1 MKIEIRQICLL
12 IILVLTFS
20 NIISAQDEAAY
31 QKALS
36 EAHLQSNPS
45 EYRGQAL
52 KKYLLGLENTRKSET
67 ELNQVVLAKL
77 KELIEI
83 DFYGAFNGAITTEV
97 EFIKWREVLPLLP
110 AEHSSAF
117 KKLAQWKMDNYNASS
132 QGKPAVPYPAGVPQP
147 GFGWGKTVSSNIQ
160 REGATTNT
168 NQSNTTAGA
177 KTLSVDEYIK
187 LGIQQYEQKDFDGAI
202 RSFSECIRL
211 NPNEGHCFK
220 NRGIVYNQM
229 KNVDSAIADLTQAIK
244 LNPQDFVAYRQ
255 RGVIYYFSKKYNEA
269 EADLKAALKINPNDE
284 NAKKALS
291 LVTIDKLLPGIGDI
305 AQASPHLKLGNEQ
318 LAKKDYDGAISSY
331 SECIRVNPQ
340 SDSCYYNRGLAHN
353 GKKNYDAAIADYTG
367 AVKLNPK
374 SANAFYNRALA
385 YYYKGNYDAAIAD
398 YTQYNNLSPAHHE
411 TFYNRGLAYELKG
424 NYELAI
430 ADYNESVR
438 IKPDY
443 SLAIERLAGLKNKQ
457 AQQSAQNTTNLSVDD
472 YFKLGNQQLDQKDYD
487 GAIRSFSE
495 CIRLNPSADGCY
507 FNRGLANRNKQNYD
521 GAIADFTQVIKL
533 KPDNENAFIN
543 RGLAYNGKKNYEM
556 VIADYEAAL
565 KINPNNEKVKAAL
578 DAVKNLV
585 TTTKNFEE
593 TRKNYLAEEEK
604 QNKISEDFLKTGNQ
618 QMGQKDYDAAVLSYT
633 KCIEASPLNL
643 ECYRNRALSYGIKRN
658 HDAAIQDYTAILL
671 FKPLPEIYFSRALNY
686 REKSDF
692 DSAIKDFTKAIEL
705 KPDDSELYME
715 RGGTYYYKKDYN
727 PAITDLTRAI
737 KMKPQEAKYYFVR
750 GFVFKDS
757 GNTASATTDFKKALE
772 LKPDFAAAKEQ
783 LQKLGGQP

>member
-20 NIISAQDEAAY
+20 NIISAQDETAY

-36 EAHLQSNPS
+36 EAYLQSNPS
-45 EYRGQAL
+45 QYRGRAL
-52 KKYLLGLENTRKSET
+52 VNYHNSFNSSGKTAEEVLQLTAQKTR
-67 ELNQVVLAKL
+67 ELAV
-77 KELIEI
+77 I
-83 DFYGAFNGAITTEV
+83 DFYAIYEALMDLRLSTDV
-97 EFIKWREVLPLLP
+97 VKKIISLLP
-110 AEHSSAF
+110 ADQQAAIRRMGQLTSDNFNLSQSGKTVTTLPEH
-117 KKLAQWKMDNYNASS
+117 LY
-132 QGKPAVPYPAGVPQP
+132 KPGY
-147 GFGWGKTVSSNIQ
+147 GWGKTVSSNLPP
-160 REGATTNT
+160 EGAK
-168 NQSNTTAGA
+168 TTAGA

-229 KNVDSAIADLTQAIK
+229 KNVDSAIADFTQAIK
-244 LNPQDFVAYRQ
+244 LNPQDSVAYRQ
-255 RGVIYYFSKKYNEA
+255 RGNIYYFSKKYTEA
-269 EADLKAALKINPNDE
+269 EADLRAALKINPDDE
-284 NAKKALS
+284 NAQRGLR
-291 LVTIDKLLPGIGDI
+291 LVTIDKLLPGITDL
-305 AQASPHLKLGNEQ
+305 AQAAPHIKLGNEL

-331 SECIRVNPQ
+331 SECIRVNPK
-340 SDSCYYNRGLAHN
+340 SDSCYLNRGLAHN
-353 GKKNYDAAIADYTG
+353 GKKNYDAAIVDYTE

-374 SANAFYNRALA
+374 SANGFFNRAIA
-385 YYYKGNYDAAIAD
+385 YYSKGNHDAAIAD

-424 NYELAI
+424 NYEMAL

-443 SLAIERLAGLKNKQ
+443 SLAIERLAGLKNKL
-457 AQQSAQNTTNLSVDD
+457 AQQTAQKTTNHSVDD

-495 CIRLNPSADGCY
+495 CIRLNPNADGCY

-521 GAIADFTQVIKL
+521 AAIADFTLSIKL
-533 KPDNENAFIN
+533 KPDNENAYIN
-543 RGLAYNGKKNYEM
+543 RGLSYNGKKNYEM

-565 KINPNNEKVKAAL
+565 KINPNNEKVKKALEAA
-578 DAVKNLV
+578 KNLV
-585 TTTKNFEE
+585 TATKNFEE

-658 HDAAIQDYTAILL
+658 YDAAIQDYTAILL
-671 FKPLPEIYFSRALNY
+671 FKRLPEIYFSRALNY

-727 PAITDLTRAI
+727 PAIADLTQAI

-750 GFVFKDS
+750 GFVYKDS
-757 GNTASATTDFKKALE
+757 GNSASATTDFKKALE

-783 LQKLGGQP
+783 LQKLGGQL